1 MNFIELHYK
10 GVPRSLNV
18 LNISAVAPRE
28 SHPGSI
34 VWVSGDPEAFTVDE
48 PYEEVM
54 GKIKGGNQMPT
65 ATNQ

>member
-10 GVPRSLNV
+10 GVPRSMNV

-34 VWVSGDPEAFTVDE
+34 VWISGDPEAFTVDE
-48 PYEEVM
+48 SYEEVM
-54 GKIKGGNQMPT
+54 GMIHSMDGIPEVE
-65 ATNQ
+65 A